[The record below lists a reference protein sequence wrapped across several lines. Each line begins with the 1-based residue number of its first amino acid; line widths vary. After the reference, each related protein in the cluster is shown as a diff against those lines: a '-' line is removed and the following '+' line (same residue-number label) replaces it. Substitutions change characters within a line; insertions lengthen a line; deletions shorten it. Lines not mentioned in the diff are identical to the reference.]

1 MIDKKNI
8 ILAFGNKEFNKSLI
22 ELKDYF
28 KFDLKTIDLINNEKD
43 IVNYKGILI
52 HEDALENNVIK
63 NLIKNNKV
71 NKIIFYQTKKNLTYG
86 NVEKLALPAT
96 IDQINNIVTNN
107 IIKSEFKS
115 NSSMEINN
123 YILNKNTRILTK
135 DNKSTELT
143 EKEIEL
149 IELLKK
155 KSFIKKKEILSIIW
169 RYSEDADTHTVET
182 HIYRLRK
189 KINDVFKDDKFIK
202 SEKKG
207 IQFDKKKK

>member
-207 IQFDKKKK
+207 YTI